1 MLRRQRNSATVVLA
15 SAVLALAAPVTV
27 AQSPAVETQAPRPVP
42 FPVVI
47 TDADG
52 NAVAVPDAS
61 RVVTLG
67 GVITE
72 VAYALGAQDQV
83 VAVDASSFYPPDA
96 QQAKQVVG
104 YYRMLAAEPVLAA
117 DPSLVLGTADVG
129 PPEVVQQIRDAAVT
143 TLLLP
148 VDNSVDGAKARITAV
163 GAALGRDAEAA
174 RVVAALDQDLKDAQ
188 SLVATATS
196 TPRVLFFLLPPGAP
210 MLLSGTGTEADTM
223 IGLAGAQNA
232 VTDFPGYVPLTPEA
246 VAAAAPDIILTTTS
260 SLQAAGGIDEL
271 LADPGLA
278 ATPAGKA
285 GAVVALDDLYLLG
298 FGPRLGQAVAELAGD
313 LHPEIAR

>member
-1 MLRRQRNSATVVLA
+1 M
-15 SAVLALAAPVTV
+15 
-27 AQSPAVETQAPRPVP
+27 
-42 FPVVI
+42 VI

-52 NAVAVPDAS
+52 NAVTISDAS

-72 VAYALGAQDQV
+72 IAYALGAQDQL
-83 VAVDASSFYPPDA
+83 VAVDASSFYPPEA
-96 QQAKQVVG
+96 QQTKQVVG
-104 YYRMLAAEPVLAA
+104 YYRMLTAEPVLAA
-117 DPSLVLGTADVG
+117 NPSLVLGTSDVG
-129 PPEVVQQIRDAAVT
+129 PPDVVQQIKDAGIT

-148 VDNSVDGAKARITAV
+148 VDNSVDGAKARISTV
-163 GAALGRDAEAA
+163 GQALGRDAEAA
-174 RVVAALDQDLKDAQ
+174 QVVAKLDQDLADAQ

-196 TPRVLFFLLPPGAP
+196 KPKVLFFLLPPGAP

-232 VTDFPGYVPLTPEA
+232 VTDFAGYVPLTPEA

-260 SLQAAGGIDEL
+260 SLQAAGGIDQL

-285 GAVVALDDLYLLG
+285 RAVVALDDLYLLD
-298 FGPRLGQAVAELAGD
+298 FGPRLGQAVAELARD